1 MSEIAIFLF
10 GSVVFIAT
18 AWATFAFGL
27 SRIHEL
33 HLDDVQDSSRFAEVV
48 DDGLTERY
56 IPSGSPAQRSL
67 QTLTLRMPRPRRDS
81 PVAMATQTLM
91 PQPVDV
97 VFR

>member
-1 MSEIAIFLF
+1 MSDIAIFLF

-27 SRIHEL
+27 SRVHEL
-33 HLDDVQDSSRFAEVV
+33 HLDDVEQSSRFSEVV

-56 IPSGSPAQRSL
+56 IPKDASADRL
-67 QTLTLRMPRPRRDS
+67 LKMLTLRKARPYSDS
-81 PVAMATQTLM
+81 PVFTAAQSMMRQT
-91 PQPVDV
+91 PDV